1 MTENFLTH
9 DDLDMSLEL
18 LLCLTAGYQGSYVA
32 QEILLTISHPAN
44 PIETLKFN
52 KKMLDTIYNW
62 NDQLLENA
70 IPILRAEWTAPETE
84 DARLSMKML
93 ENLKLE
99 HKEVYELAS
108 VVLKSPVHEISLA
121 ELGWCVAQFGR
132 YTYCTEHYFRLLQ
145 RYAEK
150 ADDGNLKNLC
160 DSTLAE
166 KRAAL
171 VGLNE
176 LVNSIQNGYVPP
188 NLAESIL
195 AQAKR
200 IPRNAKATI
209 HDIILCYNRLKRDY
223 TFEMFDISPDEGE
236 RWAGVGFGPV
246 ESDLWLLNGITT
258 PVEALDWMRQ
268 GFMDAPLAGSWNDV
282 RISPTEA
289 QEWIAL
295 GITPDGAKEWRK
307 AGFSSVKAKVY
318 TEKGMKRPP
327 GRPKKE

>member
-9 DDLDMSLEL
+9 DDLEMSLEL

-44 PIETLKFN
+44 PIETLKFS
-52 KKMLDTIYNW
+52 KKMLDSIYNW

-70 IPILRAEWTAPETE
+70 VPILRAHWSAPESD
-84 DARLSMKML
+84 DARLAMKML

-108 VVLKSPVHEISLA
+108 VVLESPVDEVSLA

-145 RYAEK
+145 RYADK
-150 ADDGNLKNLC
+150 AEDSNLKALC

-166 KRAAL
+166 KESAL
-171 VGLNE
+171 IGLNE
-176 LVNSIQNGYVPP
+176 LVTAIQNGYVPP
-188 NLAESIL
+188 KLAESII
-195 AQAKR
+195 AQARR

-209 HDIILCYNRLKRDY
+209 HDIIVCFNRLRGGF
-223 TFEMFDISPDEGE
+223 TFDMFDIPPLQGE
-236 RWAGVGFGPV
+236 VWATVGFGPV
-246 ESDLWLLNGITT
+246 ESDLWIVNGITT
-258 PVEALDWMRQ
+258 PVEALDWMRH
-268 GFMDAPLAGSWNDV
+268 GFMDAPIAGSWNDV
-282 RISPTEA
+282 RIAPIEA
-289 QEWIAL
+289 QEWITL
-295 GITPDGAKEWRK
+295 DITPDGAKEWRK
-307 AGFSSVKAKVY
+307 AGFSSAKAKVY